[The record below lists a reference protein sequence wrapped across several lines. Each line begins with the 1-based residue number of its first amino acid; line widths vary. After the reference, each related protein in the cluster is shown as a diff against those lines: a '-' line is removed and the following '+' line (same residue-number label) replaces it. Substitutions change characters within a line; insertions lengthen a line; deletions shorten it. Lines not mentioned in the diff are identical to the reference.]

1 MTATPRDD
9 RWEGAPAGLLTLGTD
24 GTIVEA
30 NHTFLDWV
38 GRAPEKVV
46 GRMRLSELLS
56 AGGRI
61 YWETHLSPMLQ
72 VDGRVDEVALE
83 LRAPGGRLPVLLT
96 AVVSRSDNVVRAAL
110 SSARERS
117 RYERELRAARTVA
130 ERSES
135 RVRALQRATAAL
147 SRAVG
152 VDAVGRAVL
161 SAAVGS
167 LGAASG
173 TLWLWD
179 ADRELVAHGCE
190 GEAHALAPQPP
201 AGVLLHGRVA
211 VQDEGRVVVPLHGQS
226 ALQGVLSLAPRGDA
240 AADPL
245 DLEVLTAVGLQ
256 AGLALDRAQLYEQSV
271 SVAHE
276 LQTSLLATAAPDD
289 TRFAVATVYRPGV
302 EMLEVGGDWHDVFL
316 ADDGVLS
323 VVVGDVV
330 GRGLGAASA
339 MGQLR
344 SAVRAIAGPDVGP
357 AGLLS
362 RLDRFVDQV
371 QAAAMA
377 TLAYAELDLTSGHL
391 RYACAGHPPPLLV
404 PINGTPHLLWEGRST
419 PLGAFMRPQRRPES
433 AVQLHPGDRLL
444 LYTDGLIERRDR
456 SIDDGL
462 NLLSHTAAV
471 LTDLPLGEAVRSL
484 THTLLQD
491 ERGRDDVCVLLLS
504 WSGPRSRATSRP
516 TQPDGRPPAPPPDSW
531 VHTGDV
537 EQGRWPGPR
546 ASDEYAPGGIIM
558 ATVVDDIPGGGGE
571 ATVVLDRHP
580 HQVAS

>member
-1 MTATPRDD
+1 VTASLRDD
-9 RWEGAPAGLLTLGTD
+9 RWDGSPAGLLTLGTD
-24 GTIVEA
+24 DTIVEA
-30 NHTFLDWV
+30 NRTFLDWV
-38 GRAPEKVV
+38 GRAREDVV
-46 GRMRLSELLS
+46 GRMRVSDLLS
-56 AGGRI
+56 VGGRI
-61 YWETHLSPMLQ
+61 YWETHLSPLLH
-72 VDGRVDEVALE
+72 VEGRVDEVSLE
-83 LRAPGGRLPVLLT
+83 LKNPEGRLPVLLT
-96 AVVSRSDNVVRAAL
+96 AVVSRSDGVVRAAL

-117 RYERELRAARTVA
+117 GYERELRAARTVA

-135 RVRALQRATAAL
+135 RLRALQQVTAAL

-152 VDAVGRAVL
+152 VDAVAREVL

-179 ADRELVAHGCE
+179 ADRALVAHACE
-190 GEAHALAPQPP
+190 GETSEAPPPP
-201 AGVLLHGRVA
+201 AGLLLNGGVA
-211 VQDEGRVVVPLHGQS
+211 RQDEDRVIVPLRGQS
-226 ALQGVLSLAPRGDA
+226 RLQGVLSLGPPEDA

-276 LQTSLLATAAPDD
+276 LQTSLLATAPPDD
-289 TRFAVATVYRPGV
+289 PRFAVATVYRPGV
-302 EMLEVGGDWHDVFL
+302 EMLEVGGDWHDVFRT
-316 ADDGVLS
+316 DDDVLS
-323 VVVGDVV
+323 IVVGDVV

-344 SAVRAIAGPDVGP
+344 SAVRAIAGPEVGP
-357 AGLLS
+357 ARLLS

-371 QAAAMA
+371 EAAGMA
-377 TLAYAELDLTSGHL
+377 TLAYAELDLAVGHL

-404 PINGTPHLLWEGRST
+404 PADGTPRLLWEGRST
-419 PLGAFMRPQRRPES
+419 PLGAFVHPSQRPEA

-462 NLLSHTAAV
+462 TLLTHTAAG
-471 LTDLPLGEAVRSL
+471 LTDLPLDEAVRSL

-504 WSGPRSRATSRP
+504 WSDTWFEHHVLTDPTERLTAGATP
-516 TQPDGRPPAPPPDSW
+516 GSW
-531 VHTGDV
+531 LHARDV
-537 EQGRWPGPR
+537 EHRRRPGPIASDEQAPGPR
-546 ASDEYAPGGIIM
+546 IM
-558 ATVVDDIPGGGGE
+558 AAVADDILGE
-571 ATVVLDRHP
+571 AGHGATVVLLRHL
-580 HQVAS
+580 HEAAS